1 MTLDEYEEELDG
13 EEYKSSWDELFFDL
27 ALVAAF
33 GMLANI
39 LRAGGHKSPHD
50 HRADHRR
57 LSGGFELVPT
67 SFHNAI
73 ILYCLETSA
82 VIAVRRF
89 TDGHRSQWRRNDLV
103 GSV

>member
-1 MTLDEYEEELDG
+1 
-13 EEYKSSWDELFFDL
+13 
-27 ALVAAF
+27 
-33 GMLANI
+33 MLANI

-50 HRADHRR
+50 HGEDEHHDDHEDHRR
-57 LSGGFELVPT
+57 LSGGFEFVPT

-73 ILYCLETSA
+73 ILYCLETG

-103 GSV
+103 GSVLL